1 MTYFRFA
8 TLAVAALIAAAG
20 TASAQS
26 ITTVASV
33 GPVQGSSFF
42 QTWSNNAAYAILNGY
57 VAAGTPNNPG
67 YFSSL
72 TSGSNAVGYASP
84 YAQLLTGPAGTT
96 GITNSG
102 GPGGSSLNS
111 WLGQATS
118 LQGPAYANEYGNQL
132 YFGVKVAAAPGSAP
146 GALSLANL
154 SASAVSYKIP
164 GAPAGSVPGAVI
176 PPMFNGTTAY
186 GFNYVPGQPGK
197 YTPVAAGA
205 STADVIILPGSSIWW
220 TPGNGG
226 NTSDPGL
233 NALIADAAGALFG
246 PGTGPSPSF
255 VESASFTY
263 AGIGTAQATVLNPE
277 PATLAIWGG
286 LGLLGVV
293 GLIRRRKSVLAA

>member
-8 TLAVAALIAAAG
+8 TLAATLIAAG

-26 ITTVASV
+26 ITATASI
-33 GPVQGSSFF
+33 GPVQGSSYF
-42 QTWSNNAAYAILNGY
+42 QSYASNAAYAMLNGY

-67 YFSSL
+67 YYSAL
-72 TSGSNAVGYASP
+72 TAGSNAVGHASP
-84 YAQLLTGPAGTT
+84 YAQLLTGPAGAT
-96 GITNSG
+96 GVTNSG

-146 GALSLANL
+146 GALSLASL
-154 SASAVSYKIP
+154 SASAVSYKIAGYPP
-164 GAPAGSVPGAVI
+164 GTVPGAVI
-176 PPMFNGTTAY
+176 PPQFNGTTAF

-205 STADVIILPGSSIWW
+205 STADVIILPGSSIWYV
-220 TPGNGG
+220 PGNGG
-226 NTSDPGL
+226 NSSDPGF
-233 NALIADAAGALFG
+233 NALIADAVGNLYG
-246 PGTGPSPSF
+246 GGPSPFF
-255 VESASFTY
+255 VEGASFSY
-263 AGIGTAQATVLNPE
+263 PGIGTAQATVLNPE

-286 LGLLGVV
+286 LGLLGAV